1 VLRLLQDIHNHK
13 QASNQLGT
21 PGGAKGFLRGAHIV

>member
-1 VLRLLQDIHNHK
+1 VFRLRQDSHR

-21 PGGAKGFLRGAHIV
+21 PGGAKGFLRGAQIL